1 MSSDSLQFGFKAGT
15 STTQCTWLVQEVV
28 GHFLRNG
35 SHPILTVLDCS
46 KAFDTCK
53 FSVLFTKLL
62 DAGLPPVVIRVLMF
76 VYQEQFAWVKW
87 GDTKSD
93 LFTIINGTRQGSM
106 ISPALWSIYLDMLIK
121 ELRELGVGCH
131 VGGLFMEV
139 VGYAD
144 DLLLMAPTRRAM
156 QTMLDKCE
164 EYASD
169 HNILFSTD
177 PDPSKSKTK
186 CIFVCGD
193 QKKLAKPATLT
204 LCGRDLPWVST
215 AFHLGHELSET
226 GNMEQDVKEKRATF
240 ISKSVEVRET
250 FKFASPVEVVQAMKV
265 YCSSFYGCM
274 LWDLS
279 GQGAAQVFNSWNTAA
294 KLAWSVPRAT
304 RTFLLQ
310 QVLTAGV
317 TSAKVDILARYRNF
331 FHGLRRSPCY
341 EVSVMANIASRD
353 LRSTTGSNIRFV
365 EQVSGLD
372 LWSCN
377 YFELKEALKQN
388 EMVDVPILDQWR
400 IKYLDTL
407 LAQRQELHYVGA
419 TVEEERV
426 AELIT
431 ALCTT

>member
-164 EYASD
+164 EYA
-169 HNILFSTD
+169 
-177 PDPSKSKTK
+177 
-186 CIFVCGD
+186 
-193 QKKLAKPATLT
+193 
-204 LCGRDLPWVST
+204 
-215 AFHLGHELSET
+215 
-226 GNMEQDVKEKRATF
+226 
-240 ISKSVEVRET
+240 
-250 FKFASPVEVVQAMKV
+250 
-265 YCSSFYGCM
+265 
-274 LWDLS
+274 
-279 GQGAAQVFNSWNTAA
+279 
-294 KLAWSVPRAT
+294 
-304 RTFLLQ
+304 
-310 QVLTAGV
+310 
-317 TSAKVDILARYRNF
+317 
-331 FHGLRRSPCY
+331 
-341 EVSVMANIASRD
+341 
-353 LRSTTGSNIRFV
+353 
-365 EQVSGLD
+365 
-372 LWSCN
+372 
-377 YFELKEALKQN
+377 
-388 EMVDVPILDQWR
+388 
-400 IKYLDTL
+400 
-407 LAQRQELHYVGA
+407 
-419 TVEEERV
+419 
-426 AELIT
+426 
-431 ALCTT
+431 